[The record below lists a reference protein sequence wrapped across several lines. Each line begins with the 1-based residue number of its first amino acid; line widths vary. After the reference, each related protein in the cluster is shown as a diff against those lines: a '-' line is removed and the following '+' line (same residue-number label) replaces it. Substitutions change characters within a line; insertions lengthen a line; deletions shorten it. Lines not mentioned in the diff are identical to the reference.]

1 MLIII
6 HLKNENRHWLKYLE
20 IKKMQSKEKKKG
32 KIRLKFLLSKIVV

>member
-20 IKKMQSKEKKKG
+20 IKKMQSKEKKG
-32 KIRLKFLLSKIVV
+32 KIRLKFLLSKSLV

>member
-20 IKKMQSKEKKKG
+20 IKKCKVKKKKVKSG
-32 KIRLKFLLSKIVV
+32 

>member
-20 IKKMQSKEKKKG
+20 IKKMQSKEKKVKSG
-32 KIRLKFLLSKIVV
+32 

>member
-20 IKKMQSKEKKKG
+20 IKKNAKERKMVKSG
-32 KIRLKFLLSKIVV
+32 

>member
-20 IKKMQSKEKKKG
+20 IKKMQVKKKKVKSG
-32 KIRLKFLLSKIVV
+32 

>member
-6 HLKNENRHWLKYLE
+6 HLKNENRHLKYLE
-20 IKKMQSKEKKKG
+20 IKKMQSKEKKG